1 MKDPKSTAN
10 RTLSGLGWNIVVFL
24 FASAWLYAAGYTLY
38 GLFANY
44 GEMSLAWI
52 FFSLTLLAVFGV
64 IAAVGTAVSLMGIY
78 GYTRALINDTDPSY
92 G

>member
-1 MKDPKSTAN
+1 MKDPKSN
-10 RTLSGLGWNIVVFL
+10 LHCTLSGLGWNIVFLL
-24 FASAWLYAAGYTLY
+24 FASAWLYAAAYTLY

-44 GEMSLAWI
+44 GEMSLPWI
-52 FFSLTLLAVFGV
+52 LFSLTLLAVFGV
-64 IAAVGTAVSLMGIY
+64 IAAVGTAVSLMGVY